1 MNNEIYLQP
10 EQVLEMDPIMG
21 FTPRM
26 DGMSGTIEW
35 VSDDLDLFV
44 YATPNWEDEGRCP
57 IAYYNDDED
66 YTHVGSISFVGRDI
80 ETQKKEYREIV
91 TQIIQGFK
99 EGW

>member
-10 EQVLEMDPIMG
+10 EQVLEMEPIMG
-21 FTPRM
+21 FKPHM
-26 DGMSGTIEW
+26 DSMSGTVEW

-57 IAYYNDDED
+57 IEYYDGDDNHT
-66 YTHVGSISFVGRDI
+66 YVGSISFTGRDI